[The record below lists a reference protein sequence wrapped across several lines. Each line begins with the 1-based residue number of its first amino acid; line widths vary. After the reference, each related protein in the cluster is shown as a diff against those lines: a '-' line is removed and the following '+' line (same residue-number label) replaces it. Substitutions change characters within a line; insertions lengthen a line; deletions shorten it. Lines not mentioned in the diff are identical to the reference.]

1 MNVEGAVMKN
11 VVTRIVLLM
20 NVETQLQCQ
29 GVMMMNVVTIIVMNV
44 KKRLHQTQ

>member
-11 VVTRIVLLM
+11 VVTRIVMLM
-20 NVETQLQCQ
+20 NV
-29 GVMMMNVVTIIVMNV
+29 MNVVTTIVMNV